1 MCKVNCEMDEYKL
14 FLVNAFIHFLD
25 REKLKKENDV
35 KFLSKLN
42 AAISFLTAAFILP
55 VDDSSFKINLDLEEI
70 FYLAVRFDL
79 NPRNMNNTKTTNI
92 SSSDNLNQ
100 LNKNCTIENTYSCKE
115 KDKTL
120 LKSNNVISHK
130 RVHSGCDVEET
141 DLNQRSK
148 MSRMDNLEK
157 IDYDVNFGAEIGVN
171 ISENDTDCDIDIKE
185 EIVDE
190 DQYQDDPLAN
200 TERENQY
207 YESIHSCNDVEAS
220 SSNSQNTTPKSTLRN
235 NRQRLTRSNIK
246 TSSKQEVTPSMD
258 LEASAKQDNTLETQ
272 PEQLQTPPKEKIISE
287 QPKTPSDD
295 QSNQVTKSILRRL
308 NKKIDT
314 VLELLNSAEKER
326 TELKEIVLRLEGK
339 DRLKSIMEELSSL
352 VCYTIDELREFD
364 SQWFENP
371 EPALLQYLKDMGN
384 IGEFLSK
391 HCKCDLLGSLEESDF
406 RELKMFKVAVG
417 STQNPDHQMKF
428 FKNARSK

>member
-1 MCKVNCEMDEYKL
+1 MDEYKP
-14 FLVNAFIHFLD
+14 FLVNAFIQFLD
-25 REKLKKENDV
+25 REKSKREDDL

-55 VDDSSFKINLDLEEI
+55 VDDSSLKINLDLEEI
-70 FYLAVRFDL
+70 FYFAVRYDL

-130 RVHSGCDVEET
+130 RAHSGCDVEET

-148 MSRMDNLEK
+148 MSRRDNVEQTN
-157 IDYDVNFGAEIGVN
+157 YDDDVDAETGVN

-185 EIVDE
+185 EIFDE
-190 DQYQDDPLAN
+190 DQYQDDPLAY

-207 YESIHSCNDVEAS
+207 YESIHSCNDVKAS
-220 SSNSQNTTPKSTLRN
+220 SSNSHSQATTPKRTLQLSN
-235 NRQRLTRSNIK
+235 KQRLLRSNIK
-246 TSSKQEVTPSMD
+246 ASAKQEETPSMD
-258 LEASAKQDNTLETQ
+258 LEISAKEGNTLETQ
-272 PEQLQTPPKEKIISE
+272 PEQLQTPPKQKMISE
-287 QPKTPSDD
+287 QPKTPSNE
-295 QSNQVTKSILRRL
+295 QSNQVTNSILKRL
-308 NKKIDT
+308 NKKVDT
-314 VLELLNSAEKER
+314 ILELLNSAEKER

-352 VCYTIDELREFD
+352 VCYTIDELKEFD

-391 HCKCDLLGSLEESDF
+391 HCKCDLLGSLQESDF

-417 STQNPDHQMKF
+417 STLNPDHQMKF
-428 FKNARSK
+428 FKQARSK